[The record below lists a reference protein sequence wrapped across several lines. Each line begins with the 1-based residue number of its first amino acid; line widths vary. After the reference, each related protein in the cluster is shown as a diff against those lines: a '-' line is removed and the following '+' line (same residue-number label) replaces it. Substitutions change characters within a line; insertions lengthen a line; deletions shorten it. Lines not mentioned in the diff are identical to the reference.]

1 VPPNEHEG
9 QRIMYV
15 SNLEEKKSERRF
27 WGGEVGMAELASTAA
42 GENGLRV
49 EPCILSA
56 NIARESS
63 RTILV
68 SLFPNRDTLSVTK
81 VC

>member
-1 VPPNEHEG
+1 MV
-9 QRIMYV
+9 
-15 SNLEEKKSERRF
+15 
-27 WGGEVGMAELASTAA
+27 EVGMAELASTAA
-42 GENGLRV
+42 DENGLRV